1 MNIMKDSDNKI
12 NIRKEQLK
20 KVVENY
26 FESFKTKSF
35 AAIPYSED
43 IVLRAPIAP
52 GGVHNPLKGKQ
63 ELLVQWW
70 QPLEPALDGV
80 IIKVFDHF
88 YNDSLTGIITK
99 AEFTLT
105 GPGITLR
112 VADMFIVNEE
122 GEITEQENH
131 FDASPLRG

>member
-1 MNIMKDSDNKI
+1 MNIMKESDKKI
-12 NIRKEQLK
+12 NVRKEQLK

-26 FESFKTKSF
+26 FKSFKTKSF
-35 AAIPYSED
+35 ADIPYNQD
-43 IVLRAPIAP
+43 VVLRAPIAP
-52 GGVHNPLKGKQ
+52 GGVHYPLKGKQ
-63 ELLVQWW
+63 ELLEKWW

-80 IIKVFDHF
+80 IIKIFDHF

-99 AEFTLT
+99 AEFTLA

-112 VADMFIVNEE
+112 VADLFLVNEE

-131 FDASPLRG
+131 FDASPLKG

>member
-1 MNIMKDSDNKI
+1 MKKTDLEIKS
-12 NIRKEQLK
+12 RKEQLK

-35 AAIPYSED
+35 DAIPYSED
-43 IVLRAPIAP
+43 VVLRAPIVP
-52 GGVHNPLKGKQ
+52 GGVHNPIKGKQ

-80 IIKVFDHF
+80 VIKITDHF

-112 VADMFIVNEE
+112 VADLFIVNED
-122 GEITEQENH
+122 GLITEQENH
-131 FDASPLRG
+131 FDASPLKD